1 MPHVW
6 KLANI
11 SPIAKETP
19 VFQKN
24 QLRPI
29 SVTNVIMRIFD
40 ELVYIKRSM
49 SVPINSHITSDQ
61 HAYRQGQSTATGLLK
76 VVRDDVYTGFLN
88 IKNLLEKFADDL
100 TTESSPT
107 SNYS

>member
-1 MPHVW
+1 
-6 KLANI
+6 
-11 SPIAKETP
+11 
-19 VFQKN
+19 
-24 QLRPI
+24 
-29 SVTNVIMRIFD
+29 
-40 ELVYIKRSM
+40 M

-76 VVRDDVYTGFLN
+76 VARDDVYTGFLN

-100 TTESSPT
+100 TTECSPT